1 MASTKKKITVT
12 IDRRLVDEMELQDEP
27 ISAQV
32 NLAVESAMDGR
43 RRRRNL
49 LAFLDALDEE
59 FGPSDPAD
67 LEEFRAL
74 FS

>member
-1 MASTKKKITVT
+1 MAPAKKKITVT
-12 IDRRLVDEMELQDEP
+12 FDQRLVDEMELHDDP

-32 NLAVESAMDGR
+32 NVAVESAMAGR

-49 LAFLDALDEE
+49 LGFLDAFDEE
-59 FGPSDPAD
+59 VGPSDPAD